1 MNKVYFLKYQ
11 NTMNKKLLG
20 LFFASLLIFAFGSC
34 KPKQSAYK
42 SVYESA
48 KEKEMDQTEDVSYQP
63 VSRPSVVPS
72 TSGENTSVRKER
84 VTPVYDSDAS
94 GLKAYSVVIAA
105 MGMKPN
111 ADALK
116 ARMVNAGYNPILV
129 KNEQGMFRVIISS
142 FDTKEEAANSR
153 SQILADFF
161 KQGTAESLKAKYG
174 IPFNDWWILQRE
186 Y

>member
-1 MNKVYFLKYQ
+1 
-11 NTMNKKLLG
+11 MNKKLLG

-34 KPKQSAYK
+34 KPKQSSYK
-42 SVYESA
+42 SVYEAA
-48 KEKEMDQTEDVSYQP
+48 KEKEMEEPATSYEP
-63 VSRPSVVPS
+63 VSRPSVTPS
-72 TSGENTSVRKER
+72 TTGQSNASVRKEKVR
-84 VTPVYDSDAS
+84 PVYDSDAS

-111 ADALK
+111 AESLK
-116 ARMVNAGYNPILV
+116 NRMVDAGYNPILV
-129 KNEQGMFRVIISS
+129 QNEQGMYRVIISS

-153 SQILADFF
+153 AQILADFF
-161 KQGTAESLKAKYG
+161 QQGDSESLRAKYG